1 MSMADIGVIG
11 LAVMGQNLILNMNDH
26 GFTVACFNRTVAKVD
41 EFVTGPAKG
50 TKIIGCKSLKEF
62 VSKLKT
68 PRKIM
73 MMVKAGEAV
82 DDLIQELLPL
92 LQKGD
97 ILIDGGNSHFV
108 DTERRCEEL
117 KAKGFLFVGCGV
129 SGGEEGARNGPSMMP
144 GGHKEAWPEIKSI
157 IQTIAAKTPN
167 GEPCADWLGNG
178 GAGHYVKMVHNG
190 IEYGDIQII
199 CEAYDQMQRV
209 LGLNEDEMAAIFR
222 TWNKGELD
230 SFLIEIAANVLSYK
244 DIDGKPLV
252 SKILDVAM
260 AKGTGK
266 WTTESAL
273 EEGMPLSLIGE
284 AVFARSLS
292 ALKDERVQ
300 LAKLFKRN
308 PMLFTQDKEDAIDN
322 IRKALYASKIMSYTQ
337 GYMLMR
343 AASNHYKWDLN
354 YGNIALIWQNGC
366 IIRSVFL
373 TKIKEAFDRNPGLQ
387 NLLYDDFFKNAIV
400 RALEGWRK
408 AVSTSIEYG
417 VPAPCFGSAISWFD
431 AMTSERLPANLLQ
444 GLRDYFGAHT
454 YERTDKPRGTFH
466 HTNWTGTGG
475 NAAAGSYSA

>member
-1 MSMADIGVIG
+1 MVAADIGLIG

-26 GFTVACFNRTVAKVD
+26 GFTVACFNRTSSKVD
-41 EFVTGPAKG
+41 DFMEGPAKG
-50 TKIIGCKSLKEF
+50 TKIIGCKTIKEF
-62 VSKLKT
+62 VGSLKS

-73 MMVKAGEAV
+73 MMVKAGAPV
-82 DDLIQELLPL
+82 DDLINELIPFLS
-92 LQKGD
+92 KGD

-108 DTERRCEEL
+108 DTERRYEDL
-117 KAKGFLFVGCGV
+117 KAKGFMFVGCGV

-144 GGHKEAWPEIKSI
+144 GGDARAWDQIKPI
-157 IQTIAAKTPN
+157 LQTIAAKTDK

-199 CEAYDQMQRV
+199 CEAYDLMLRV
-209 LGLNEDEMAAIFR
+209 LDLKEAEMAEIFR
-222 TWNKGELD
+222 NWNKGELD
-230 SFLIEIAANVLSYK
+230 SFLIEIAANVLSFQ
-244 DIDGKPLV
+244 DVDEKPLV
-252 SKILDVAM
+252 SKILDCAG

-273 EEGMPLSLIGE
+273 EEGMPVSLIGE

-300 LAKLFKRN
+300 LSKIFKRH
-308 PMLFTQDKEDAIDN
+308 PRLFTQDKEEAIDN
-322 IRKALYASKIMSYTQ
+322 IRKAVYASKIMSYTQ

-343 AASNHYKWDLN
+343 AASSHYKWDLN
-354 YGNIALIWQNGC
+354 FGNIALIWQNGC

-373 TKIKEAFDRNPGLQ
+373 SKIKEAFDRNSMLQ
-387 NLLYDDFFKNAIV
+387 NLLYDDFFKSAII
-400 RALEGWRK
+400 RSLEGWRK
-408 AVSTSIEYG
+408 AVSLSVEHG
-417 VPAPCFGSAISWFD
+417 VPTPCFGAAISFFD
-431 AMTSERLPANLLQ
+431 AMTSDKLPANLLQ

-454 YERTDKPRGTFH
+454 YERVDKPRGTYF

-475 NAAAGSYSA
+475 NAASGSYNA

>member
-1 MSMADIGVIG
+1 MATADIGLIG

-26 GFTVACFNRTVAKVD
+26 GFTVACFNRTVSKVD
-41 EFVTGPAKG
+41 DFLAGPAKG
-50 TKIIGCKSLKEF
+50 TKVIGCKTLKDF
-62 VSKLKT
+62 VSKLKS

-82 DDLIQELLPL
+82 DDLIAELTPF
-92 LQKGD
+92 LQRGD
-97 ILIDGGNSHFV
+97 ILIDGGNSHFT

-117 KAKGFLFVGCGV
+117 KAKGFLFIGCGV

-144 GGHKEAWPEIKSI
+144 GGNAEAWDAVKPI
-157 IQTIAAKTPN
+157 IQTISAKTEK

-199 CEAYDQMQRV
+199 CEAYDMMQRII
-209 LGLNEDEMAAIFR
+209 GLNEAEMAEIFR
-222 TWNKGELD
+222 NWNKGELD
-230 SFLIEIAANVLSYK
+230 SYLIEIAANVLAFQ
-244 DIDGKPLV
+244 DVDGKPLV
-252 SKILDVAM
+252 SKILDCAG

-292 ALKDERVQ
+292 ALKDERVK
-300 LAKLFKRN
+300 LAKIFTKHPR
-308 PMLFTQDKEDAIDN
+308 LFTQDKEETIDN

-343 AASNHYKWDLN
+343 AASVHYKWDLN

-373 TKIKEAFDRNPGLQ
+373 SKIKEAFDRNSDLQ

-400 RALEGWRK
+400 RSLEGWRK
-408 AVSTSIEYG
+408 AVALSVEHG
-417 VPAPCFGSAISWFD
+417 VPTPCFSSAISWFD

-454 YERTDKPRGTFH
+454 YERTDKPRGTYS

-475 NAAAGSYSA
+475 SAASGSYNA

>member
-1 MSMADIGVIG
+1 MVMADIGLVG

-26 GFTVACFNRTVAKVD
+26 GFTVACFNRTTSKVD
-41 EFVTGPAKG
+41 DFINGAAKG
-50 TKIIGCKSLKEF
+50 TKVIGCKTIKEF
-62 VSKLKT
+62 VGALKK

-82 DDLIQELLPL
+82 DDLIQELMPFLD
-92 LQKGD
+92 KGD

-108 DTERRCEEL
+108 DTERRCEEV
-117 KAKGFLFVGCGV
+117 KAKGLLFVGCGV

-144 GGHKEAWPEIKSI
+144 GGHIEAWETLKPI
-157 IQTIAAKTPN
+157 IQTIAAKTPK

-178 GAGHYVKMVHNG
+178 GAGHFVKMVHNG

-199 CEAYDQMQRV
+199 CEAYDIMQRV
-209 LGLNEDEMAAIFR
+209 MGLKESEMAEIFR
-222 TWNKGELD
+222 GWNKGELD
-230 SFLIEIAANVLSYK
+230 SFLIEITANVLAYN
-244 DIDGKPLV
+244 DVDGRPLV
-252 SKILDVAM
+252 SKILDVAG

-292 ALKDERVQ
+292 ALKEERVQ
-300 LAKLFKRN
+300 LSKLFKRHER
-308 PMLFTQDKEDAIDN
+308 LFTQDKEETIDN

-373 TKIKEAFDRNPGLQ
+373 SKIKEAFDRNPNLQ
-387 NLLYDDFFKNAIV
+387 NLLYDDFFKNGVI

-408 AVSTSIEYG
+408 AVILAVEHG
-417 VPAPCFGSAISWFD
+417 VPTPCFSAAISWFD
-431 AMTSERLPANLLQ
+431 GASSERLPANLLQ
-444 GLRDYFGAHT
+444 ALRDYFGAHT
-454 YERTDKPRGTFH
+454 YERVDKPRGVYS
-466 HTNWTGTGG
+466 HTNWTGLGG
-475 NAAAGSYSA
+475 NAASGSYNA

>member
-1 MSMADIGVIG
+1 MKEADIGLIG

-26 GFTVACFNRTVAKVD
+26 GFTVACFNRTVSKVD
-41 EFVTGPAKG
+41 DFIAGTAKG
-50 TKIIGCKSLKEF
+50 TKVIGCKSLEDF
-62 VSKLKT
+62 VSRLKT

-82 DDLIQELLPL
+82 DDLIAELVPL
-92 LQKGD
+92 LDKGD
-97 ILIDGGNSHFV
+97 ILIDGGNSHFT
-108 DTERRCEEL
+108 DTERRCNEIE
-117 KAKGFLFVGCGV
+117 AKGFLFVGCGV

-144 GGHKEAWPEIKSI
+144 GGHAKAWPLVKEI
-157 IQTIAAKTPN
+157 IQTIAAKTDK

-178 GAGHYVKMVHNG
+178 GAGHFVKMVHNG

-199 CEAYDQMQRV
+199 CEAYDMMLRIMD
-209 LGLNEDEMAAIFR
+209 LSEDEMAQIFR
-222 TWNKGELD
+222 AWNKGELD
-230 SFLIEIAANVLSYK
+230 SFLIEIAANVLAFK
-244 DIDGKPLV
+244 DVDGKSLV
-252 SKILDVAM
+252 SKILDKAG

-292 ALKDERVQ
+292 TLKDERV
-300 LAKLFKRN
+300 KLNKVFKRN
-308 PMLFTQDKEDAIDN
+308 IRLFIQDKEETIEN
-322 IRKALYASKIMSYTQ
+322 IKKALYASKIISYTQ

-343 AASNHYKWDLN
+343 AASEHYKWDLN

-373 TKIKEAFDRNPGLQ
+373 SKIKDAFDKNKDLQ
-387 NLLYDDFFKNAIV
+387 NLLYDDFFKSAII

-408 AVSTSIEYG
+408 AVVLAVEHG
-417 VPAPCFGSAISWFD
+417 VPTPCFNSAIAWFD
-431 AMTSERLPANLLQ
+431 GATSERLPANLLQ

-454 YERTDKPRGTFH
+454 YERIDKPSGTFF
-466 HTNWTGTGG
+466 HTNWTGLGG
-475 NAAAGSYSA
+475 SAASGSYNA

>member
-1 MSMADIGVIG
+1 MVMADIGLIG

-26 GFTVACFNRTVAKVD
+26 GFTVACFNRTVSKVD
-41 EFVTGPAKG
+41 DFMDGPAKG
-50 TKIIGCKSLKEF
+50 TKIIGCKSLKDF
-62 VSKLKT
+62 VSKLKS

-82 DDLIQELLPL
+82 DDLIGELLPL

-129 SGGEEGARNGPSMMP
+129 SGGEEGARHGPSMMP
-144 GGHKEAWPEIKSI
+144 GGNVEAWNAVKEIL
-157 IQTIAAKTPN
+157 QTIAAKTDK

-199 CEAYDQMQRV
+199 CEAFDMMQRV
-209 LGLNEDEMAAIFR
+209 LDLQEAEMAEIFR
-222 TWNKGELD
+222 NWNKGELD
-230 SFLIEIAANVLSYK
+230 SYLIEIAANVIAYQ
-244 DIDGKPLV
+244 DVDGKPLV
-252 SKILDVAM
+252 SKILDTAG

-292 ALKDERVQ
+292 ALKEERVQ
-300 LAKLFKRN
+300 LSKIFKRH
-308 PMLFTQDKEDAIDN
+308 PRLFTQDKEEAVDN
-322 IRKALYASKIMSYTQ
+322 IRKAVYASKITSYTQ

-373 TKIKEAFDRNPGLQ
+373 SKIKEAFDRNSELQ
-387 NLLYDDFFKNAIV
+387 NLLCDEFFKNAII
-400 RALEGWRK
+400 RSLEGWRK
-408 AVSTSIEYG
+408 AVTLSIEHG
-417 VPAPCFGSAISWFD
+417 VPTPCFSAAISWFD
-431 AMTSERLPANLLQ
+431 AMTSDRLPANLLQ

-454 YERTDKPRGTFH
+454 YERVDKPRGTYFH
-466 HTNWTGTGG
+466 TDWTGRGG
-475 NAAAGSYSA
+475 KAASGSYNA

>member
-1 MSMADIGVIG
+1 MKADIGLIG

-26 GFTVACFNRTVAKVD
+26 GFKVACFNRTVSKVD
-41 EFVTGPAKG
+41 EFLNGPAKG
-50 TKIIGCKSLKEF
+50 TNVAGYKTLKEF
-62 VSKLKT
+62 VASIER

-73 MMVKAGEAV
+73 MMVKAGQAV
-82 DDLIQELLPL
+82 DDLIQELEPFLE
-92 LQKGD
+92 KGD

-144 GGHKEAWPEIKSI
+144 GGHVEAWQSLKPILQKIS
-157 IQTIAAKTPN
+157 AKTEK

-199 CEAYDQMQRV
+199 CEAYDLMMRV
-209 LGLNEDEMAAIFR
+209 LGISEEEMSQIFKK
-222 TWNKGELD
+222 WNQGELD
-230 SFLIEIAANVLSYK
+230 SFLIEITANVLSYK
-244 DIDGKPLV
+244 DLDGKPLV
-252 SKILDVAM
+252 SKILDVAG

-273 EEGMPLSLIGE
+273 EEGMPLSLIAE

-292 ALKDERVQ
+292 AIKDERVD
-300 LAKLFKRN
+300 LSKSFKKMIK
-308 PMLFTQDKEDAIDN
+308 PFTGDKNEAIEN
-322 IRKALYASKIMSYTQ
+322 IRKGLYASKIISYTQ

-343 AASNHYKWDLN
+343 RASEHYKWDLN
-354 YGNIALIWQNGC
+354 YGNIALIWRNGC

-373 TKIKEAFDRNPGLQ
+373 GKIKEAFDKNKNLQ
-387 NLLYDDFFKNAIV
+387 NLLNDDFFKTAII
-400 RALEGWRK
+400 RSLEGFRK
-408 AVSTSIEYG
+408 TCELSFHHSI
-417 VPAPCFGSAISWFD
+417 PAPCFTSALTWFD
-431 AMTSERLPANLLQ
+431 GITSEKLPANLLQ

-454 YERTDKPRGTFH
+454 YERIDKPRGQFF

-475 NAAAGSYSA
+475 SASAGTYNA

>member
-1 MSMADIGVIG
+1 MVMADIGLVG

-26 GFTVACFNRTVAKVD
+26 GFTVACFNRTTSKVD
-41 EFVTGPAKG
+41 DFMKGAAKG
-50 TKIIGCKSLKEF
+50 TKVIGCKTVKEF
-62 VSKLKT
+62 VGALKR

-82 DDLIQELLPL
+82 DDLIKELTPFLE
-92 LQKGD
+92 KGD

-108 DTERRCEEL
+108 DTERRCEEV
-117 KAKGFLFVGCGV
+117 KANGFLFVGCGV

-144 GGHKEAWPEIKSI
+144 GGHSEAWDAIKPI
-157 IQTIAAKTPN
+157 IQTIAAKTAK

-178 GAGHYVKMVHNG
+178 GAGHFVKMVHNG

-199 CEAYDQMQRV
+199 CEAYDIMLRV
-209 LGLNEDEMAAIFR
+209 MDLKENEMAEIFR
-222 TWNKGELD
+222 SWNKGELD
-230 SFLIEIAANVLSYK
+230 SFLIEIAANVLAFN
-244 DIDGKPLV
+244 DVDGKPLV
-252 SKILDVAM
+252 SKILDVAG

-292 ALKDERVQ
+292 ALKDERVN
-300 LAKLFKRN
+300 LSKVFKRH
-308 PMLFTQDKEDAIDN
+308 PRLFTQDKEETIDN

-373 TKIKEAFDRNPGLQ
+373 SKIKEAFDRNPELQ
-387 NLLYDDFFKNAIV
+387 NLLYDDFFKNAVI
-400 RALEGWRK
+400 RSLEGWRK
-408 AVSTSIEYG
+408 AVILAVEHS
-417 VPAPCFGSAISWFD
+417 VPTPCFSAAISWFD
-431 AMTSERLPANLLQ
+431 GVTSERLPANLLQ
-444 GLRDYFGAHT
+444 ALRDYFGAHT
-454 YERTDKPRGTFH
+454 YERVDKPRGVYS
-466 HTNWTGTGG
+466 HTNWTGQGG
-475 NAAAGSYSA
+475 NAASGSYNA